1 MFAFLKAVVLG
12 AILSFVVSGA
22 IGHAGSTGG
31 LANIHHYLLNGYHL
45 YWSWVLFVAASALA
59 FAILI
64 MMD

>member
-1 MFAFLKAVVLG
+1 MFALLKAAILG
-12 AILSFVVSGA
+12 AILSFVVSMA

-31 LANIHHYLLNGYHL
+31 VANIHHYTIETFQF
-45 YWSWVLFVAASALA
+45 YWSWVLFLVGTGLA